1 MLRSTALL
9 LVLSAAA
16 WAQVPAFAPASLDAL
31 FDGRAPLATAVAKSD
46 RPSADKAARDT
57 GLEAWLVRER
67 AVALA
72 RMRANISPAGAAP
85 GAVAASPSH
94 EEPNYWYHWRRD
106 AALTM
111 QEVVGLYTRE
121 GDPARKAE
129 YLGMLRD
136 YASFARKTQA
146 APSPAGLG
154 EPKYEMDGRPFTGPW
169 GRPQDDGPAEEAS
182 TLIALA
188 AEYLKA
194 GRPDLAREL
203 YGDASGG
210 IKAGLEYV
218 SHRWRQTSFDVW
230 EEVKA
235 HHFDTAMAQRLSLLE
250 GAWLARTL
258 GDPGAADW
266 YEAQARGIEEQLKRH
281 WDPAR
286 GYIQTALDR
295 DEGLDY
301 KASGLDAAVILAAIH
316 RRPLDEAVLSAGQN
330 AFFSPSDPRVLAT
343 AYALKRAFKAGYRIN
358 QGDQPGTAIGRY
370 PEDRY
375 FGGNPWVLLTAAF
388 SQLDSMAARE
398 FMQKR
403 AIPVY
408 KEDLAF
414 FADLLED
421 PADRA
426 ALRAGVVL
434 TPQDPLF
441 TKLILGLMRD
451 SDAYLARV
459 RTHANP
465 DGSLSEQMD
474 RDSGY
479 MTSARDLTWNYA
491 SLLSALEAR
500 DALRE
505 GR

>member
-1 MLRSTALL
+1 MLRANIALL
-9 LVLSAAA
+9 FLVQAAA
-16 WAQVPAFAPASLDAL
+16 WAQAPAYTPAALDSL
-31 FDGRAPLATAVAKSD
+31 FDGRAPLAV
-46 RPSADKAARDT
+46 SAAGPRGEAPKAARDP

-72 RMRANISPAGAAP
+72 RMRANISPPGAAR
-85 GAVAASPSH
+85 GAVAASPSRSD
-94 EEPNYWYHWRRD
+94 PDYWFHWRRD

-111 QEVVGLYTRE
+111 QEVVGLYTRAT
-121 GDPARKAE
+121 DPAEKAD
-129 YLGMLRD
+129 YLAMLRD

-146 APSPAGLG
+146 APSRSGLG
-154 EPKYEMDGRPFTGPW
+154 EPKYEMDGRAFDGPW

-188 AEYLKA
+188 AEFIKE

-203 YGDASGG
+203 YGDANGG

-218 SHRWRQTSFDVW
+218 SHRWRNTSFDVW

-235 HHFDTAMAQRLSLLE
+235 RHFDTAMAQRYAMLE
-250 GAWLARTL
+250 GAWLARKL
-258 GDPGAADW
+258 DDPGAADW
-266 YEAQARGIEEQLKRH
+266 YEAQARGIEAQLQRH

-286 GYIQTALDR
+286 GYLVAALDR

-301 KASGLDAAVILAAIH
+301 KSSGLDAAVILAAIH
-316 RRPLDEAVLSAGQN
+316 RRPLDERILTPGQN

-343 AYALKRAFKAGYRIN
+343 AHALKRAFKAGYAVN
-358 QGDQPGTAIGRY
+358 QRGLPGTAIGRY

-375 FGGNPWVLLTAAF
+375 YGGNPWVLLTAAF
-388 SQLDSMAARE
+388 SQLHSMAARE
-398 FMQKR
+398 FMQRR
-403 AIPVY
+403 AVPVHA
-408 KEDLAF
+408 ESLAF
-414 FADLLED
+414 FTDLLED

-426 ALRAGVVL
+426 ALRAGLVL
-434 TPQDPLF
+434 TPEHPLF
-441 TKLILGLMRD
+441 TKVILGMMRE

-459 RTHANP
+459 KVHANP